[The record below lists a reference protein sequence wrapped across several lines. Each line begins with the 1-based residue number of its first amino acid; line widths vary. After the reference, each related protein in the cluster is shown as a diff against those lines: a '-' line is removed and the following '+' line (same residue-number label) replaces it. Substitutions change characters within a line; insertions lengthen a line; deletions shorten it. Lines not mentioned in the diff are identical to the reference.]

1 MQLTDQF
8 NRIPIPFP
16 RIGNRKKPG
25 LPKEW
30 QVNDGD
36 QSADGRRVAAMI
48 QRIAT
53 APSGP
58 AAAWRVRFL
67 VVSWSLRNQLLQR
80 SKRAFDLL
88 VALLLLPFLLPFM
101 IIAGIAIK
109 LDSQGPILFRQE
121 RVGKWGQTFKCLKFR
136 SMYVDADARKN
147 ELMHLNEADG
157 LVFKIK
163 KDPRVTR
170 VGRVIRKL
178 SIDEL
183 PQIFNV
189 FQGNMSLVGPRP
201 PVPVEVV
208 QYEFD
213 HFRRLDAIP
222 GITGLQQVK
231 GRSDISFTRWVE
243 LDVQYIEEQSL
254 RKDLWILLMTIPAV
268 ISGRGAY

>member
-1 MQLTDQF
+1 MQFTDQV
-8 NRIPIPFP
+8 NRIPIPSP
-16 RIGNRKKPG
+16 RIGNRKKPDV
-25 LPKEW
+25 LRESSLAE
-30 QVNDGD
+30 GD
-36 QSADGRRVAAMI
+36 EAADGRRVAAMI

-53 APSGP
+53 APSSP
-58 AAAWRVRFL
+58 AASWRVGFL
-67 VVSWSLRNQLLQR
+67 VFSWSLRNRLLKC
-80 SKRAFDLL
+80 SKRVFDLL
-88 VALLLLPFLLPFM
+88 VVMFLLPVALPFM
-101 IIAGIAIK
+101 ILTAIAIK
-109 LDSQGPILFRQE
+109 LDSPGPILFRQE
-121 RVGKWGQTFKCLKFR
+121 RVGKWGETFNCLKFR

-157 LVFKIK
+157 VVFKMK
-163 KDPRVTR
+163 KDPRVTC

-178 SIDEL
+178 SVDEL
-183 PQIFNV
+183 PQMFNV
-189 FQGNMSLVGPRP
+189 IQGNMSLVGPRP
-201 PVPVEVV
+201 PVPIEVV

-231 GRSDISFTRWVE
+231 GRSDISFERWVE

>member
-16 RIGNRKKPG
+16 RIRNRKKPD
-25 LPKEW
+25 LLKEW
-30 QVNDGD
+30 QLAGGD
-36 QSADGRRVAAMI
+36 ETADVRRVAAMI

-53 APSGP
+53 APSSP
-58 AAAWRVRFL
+58 AASWRVRFL
-67 VVSWSLRNQLLQR
+67 VFSWSLRNRFLQY
-80 SKRAFDLL
+80 SKRVFDLL
-88 VALLLLPFLLPFM
+88 VAVLLLPFLLPVM
-101 IIAGIAIK
+101 ILTGIAIK
-109 LDSQGPILFRQE
+109 LDSPGPILFRQE
-121 RVGKWGQTFKCLKFR
+121 RVGKWGETFKCLKFR
-136 SMYVDADARKN
+136 SMYVDADDRKN

-157 LVFKIK
+157 VVFKIK

-183 PQIFNV
+183 PQFFNV
-189 FQGNMSLVGPRP
+189 IQGNMSMVGPRP
-201 PVPVEVV
+201 PVPIEVV

-213 HFRRLDAIP
+213 HFRRLDATP

-231 GRSDISFTRWVE
+231 GRSDISFARWVA

-254 RKDLWILLMTIPAV
+254 RKDLWILLMTIPTV